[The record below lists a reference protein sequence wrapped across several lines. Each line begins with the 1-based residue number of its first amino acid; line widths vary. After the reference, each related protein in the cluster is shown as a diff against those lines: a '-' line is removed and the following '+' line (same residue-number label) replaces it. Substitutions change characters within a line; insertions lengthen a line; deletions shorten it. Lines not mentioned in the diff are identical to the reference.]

1 VLALTVVMIAGF
13 VILIGTLV
21 VSLNRQG
28 PVLPDSIALPDGAT
42 AVAFT
47 QSSDWF
53 AVVTDNDR
61 ILIYDRT
68 GALRQEVAIE
78 R

>member
-1 VLALTVVMIAGF
+1 MLALTVVMIAGF